1 MRRKLLW
8 NGVKILKNGEGKKQ
22 EKKEGTDMKKIVS
35 IIIGLVL
42 ILTLVSCQ
50 NEKKAVE
57 NDVKETMGA
66 LQKGNFSALKVD
78 KQTEDLFK
86 AFEGAYKK
94 MSYKINKTK
103 KENKNKI
110 IVNITMK

>member
-1 MRRKLLW
+1 
-8 NGVKILKNGEGKKQ
+8 
-22 EKKEGTDMKKIVS
+22 MKKIVS

-42 ILTLVSCQ
+42 MLTLVSCQ

-78 KQTEDLFK
+78 KQTENLFK

-94 MSYKINKTK
+94 MSYKLTIRQR
-103 KENKNKI
+103 KI
-110 IVNITMK
+110 KIKFL